1 MGLKKSNNHLNN
13 IQGKKGSQFSSHL
26 RGVNLE
32 RVLIVAID
40 AAKFF
45 QKALLCNYFG
55 DVLEKPF
62 FFGINKDGIN
72 DLCAKIENALNQIQ
86 GERIFIGV
94 EATGHYYEDIVRE
107 LGKRG
112 YGVTIINAATT
123 YEERSSALNWSKTD
137 DLDLYAI
144 AHALIQ
150 NKGMENK
157 LPEGTYRQLMT
168 LTRARR
174 NEVRKRA
181 LVRIQIRTLMDH
193 IWRDFQGYVEVVK
206 NKPKKTLIFS
216 DFWGKSSLFFL
227 EFYPH
232 PSHVLELG
240 EEKLLEIIKEKKLRT
255 RETTIQTLLM
265 VADQS
270 IVKPKEELAPE
281 LLLLRMAIQDLKRLD
296 ENVRILEKE
305 IEGKLL
311 QTDGRLLLSVPGI
324 GVVTA
329 AEFYSELGDL
339 SNYEHAGQLIKKA
352 GTNPIIIQSGG
363 TEGFYGR
370 ISKQGNKN
378 LRFMVYTVGKLLAQH
393 NPDLRP
399 YYEGLKARGKH
410 ARKAF
415 IALGNKFIRIA
426 FSMLKNKKPYES
438 KQKEYTIFQEIKKKL
453 RYTKMNT
460 YLSIAL
466 AA

>member
-1 MGLKKSNNHLNN
+1 MGYKKNKKQLNN
-13 IQGKKGSQFSSHL
+13 IQGKKGSQFSSQL

-55 DVLEKPF
+55 DVLEEPF
-62 FFGINKDGIN
+62 FFGVNKDGIGQIC
-72 DLCAKIENALNQIQ
+72 LKIEKTKEEIQ
-86 GERIFIGV
+86 AERIFIGV

-123 YEERSSALNWSKTD
+123 YEERASALNWSKTD
-137 DLDLYAI
+137 DLDLFAI
-144 AHALIQ
+144 AHTLIQ

-157 LPEGTYRQLMT
+157 LPEGPYRQLMT

-181 LVRIQIRTLMDH
+181 LVKIQIRTLMDH
-193 IWRDFQGYVEVVK
+193 IWRDFQGYVEIVK
-206 NKPKKTLIFS
+206 NKPKKLRIFS
-216 DFWGKSSLFFL
+216 DFWGKSSLFFM
-227 EFYPH
+227 EYYPH
-232 PSHVLELG
+232 PSSILELG
-240 EEKLLEIIKEKKLRT
+240 EEKLLQIVKREKLRIG
-255 RETTIQTLLM
+255 ETTVQTILK
-265 VADQS
+265 VAKQS
-270 IVKPKEELAPE
+270 IVKLKEEVSPE
-281 LLLLRMAIQDLKRLD
+281 LLLLRMAIQDLKRLN
-296 ENVRILEKE
+296 ENVNILEKE
-305 IEGKLL
+305 IEGTLL
-311 QTDGRLLLSVPGI
+311 YTDGRLLLSVPGI

-329 AEFYSELGDL
+329 AEFYSELGDI
-339 SNYEHAGQLIKKA
+339 SHYESAGQLIKKA

-378 LRFMVYTVGKLLAQH
+378 LHFMVYTVGKLLAQH
-393 NPDLRP
+393 NQDLRP
-399 YYEGLKARGKH
+399 YYLGLKERGKH

-426 FSMLKNKKPYES
+426 FSMLKHKKPYES
-438 KQKEYTIFQEIKKKL
+438 KQKEYTIFNEIKKKL
-453 RYTKMNT
+453 SYTKMST
-460 YLSIAL
+460 YLNIAL

>member
-1 MGLKKSNNHLNN
+1 MGSLTITNN
-13 IQGKKGSQFSSHL
+13 IQGKKGSQFSSQL

-40 AAKFF
+40 AAKYF

-55 DVLEKPF
+55 DVIEKPF
-62 FFGINKDGIN
+62 FFGVNQEGMDLLCKKIIN
-72 DLCAKIENALNQIQ
+72 AKKKIQ
-86 GERIFIGV
+86 SERVFIGV

-112 YGVTIINAATT
+112 LKVTIINAATT

-157 LPEGTYRQLMT
+157 LPEGDYRQLMVI
-168 LTRARR
+168 TRARR

-181 LVRIQIRTLMDH
+181 KVKVQIRTLMDQ
-193 IWRDFQGYVEVVK
+193 IWRDYQGYVEIK
-206 NKPKKTLIFS
+206 NNKPKKTHIFS
-216 DFWGKSSLFFL
+216 DLWGKSSLFFM
-227 EFYPH
+227 EYYPH
-232 PSHVLELG
+232 PSDILAVG
-240 EEKLLEIIKEKKLRT
+240 SDSLREAA
-255 RETTIQTLLM
+255 RVRKIRVSSTTIQTLM
-265 VADQS
+265 HVAQAS
-270 IVKPKEELAPE
+270 IVKPKKEIKAE
-281 LLLLRMAIQDLKRLD
+281 LLLLKMAIQDLKRLN
-296 ENVRILEKE
+296 ENINLLEKE
-305 IEGKLL
+305 IEQILL
-311 QTDGRLLLSVPGI
+311 QTDGRLLLGVQGI

-329 AEFYSELGDL
+329 AEFYSELGDI
-339 SNYEHAGQLIKKA
+339 SHYDHAGQLIKKA

-363 TEGFYGR
+363 AKGFYGR
-370 ISKQGNKN
+370 ISKQGNAH
-378 LRFMVYTVGKLLAQH
+378 LRFMVYTVGKSLAQH

-399 YYEGLKARGKH
+399 YYEKLKERGKH

-426 FSMLKNKKPYES
+426 FSMLKQKKPYES
-438 KQKEYTIFQEIKKKL
+438 KQTDYSIFEEIKKKL
-453 RYTKMNT
+453 RYTKLNE
-460 YLSIAL
+460 YLNHAL
-466 AA
+466 SA

>member
-1 MGLKKSNNHLNN
+1 MGLKKTNNLLNN
-13 IQGKKGSQFSSHL
+13 IQGKKGSQFSSQL
-26 RGVNLE
+26 RGINLE
-32 RVLIVAID
+32 RVLVVAID

-55 DVLEKPF
+55 DVIEKPF
-62 FFGINKDGIN
+62 FFAVDQHGINH
-72 DLCAKIENALNQIQ
+72 LCSLIENAKDQIQ
-86 GERIFIGV
+86 AERIFLGV

-157 LPEGTYRQLMT
+157 LPEGSYRRLMT

-181 LVRIQIRTLMDH
+181 LVRVHIRTLMDH
-193 IWRDFQGYVEVVK
+193 IWRDFQGYVEIEK
-206 NKPKKTLIFS
+206 NKPKKKLIFS
-216 DFWGKSSLFFL
+216 KFWGKPSLFFL
-227 EFYPH
+227 EYYPH
-232 PSHVLELG
+232 PSNVLELG
-240 EEKLLEIIKEKKLRT
+240 EEKLLQVVKETKLRIK
-255 RETTIQTLLM
+255 ETTIHTLM
-265 VADQS
+265 RVAEQS
-270 IVKPKEELAPE
+270 IVKSKEEVSAE
-281 LLLLRMAIQDLKRLD
+281 LLLLQLAIQDLKRLD
-296 ENVRILEKE
+296 ENVSILEKE
-305 IEGKLL
+305 IEVALL
-311 QTDGRLLLSVPGI
+311 ETDGRLLLTVPGI
-324 GVVTA
+324 GVTTA
-329 AEFYSELGDL
+329 AEFFSELGDI
-339 SNYEHAGQLIKKA
+339 SQYTHAGQLIKKA

-363 TEGFYGR
+363 TQGFYGR

-378 LRFMVYTVGKLLAQH
+378 LRFMVYTVGKCLATH
-393 NPDLRP
+393 NKDLRP
-399 YYEGLKARGKH
+399 YYEKLKERGKH

-426 FSMLKNKKPYES
+426 FSMLKQQKPYES
-438 KQKEYTIFQEIKKKL
+438 KQSEYSIFQEIKKKL
-453 RYTKMNT
+453 AYTKMDT
-460 YLSIAL
+460 YLNIAL